1 MNDHDLEY
9 PQTPIAIVGIGCRFP
24 GDVTGPES
32 FWRFLMA
39 GTDAVGEEIPA
50 RRWDMH
56 RYYHPDPTRPGKL
69 YCPRAAFLSEIDQFD
84 APFFGVPPGEAA
96 RMDPQQR
103 ILLEVCWEALEDG
116 GLIPQQ
122 LAGSQTGVFIGISS
136 NDYGMLQ
143 IQDVNSVNAYTNA
156 GQTCSIASN
165 RVSYLFDFH
174 GPSFSVDT
182 ACSSSIVALH
192 LACESLARGECSL
205 ALAGG
210 VSIVLEPALSVGLSK
225 AYMLSPHGQCRAFDA
240 EANGYVRGEGA
251 GVVVLKPLAQAQADG
266 DAIYAVLLAT
276 GINQDGRT
284 PGLHQPSRA
293 AQEALLHQVYAQA
306 GVDPSAV
313 SYVEAHGTGTTVGD
327 FMEGN
332 ALGTVLGKQRA
343 EGQWLH
349 IGSVKTQ
356 IGHLEA
362 ASGIAGLIKTALI
375 LKHRQIPANLHFHTP
390 NPQIPFEELHL
401 KVQAEPGP
409 LPGDAAQPFAG
420 VNNFGF
426 GGTNAHVV
434 LQAAPARSKWQPQ
447 VATGQAEGRPQVL
460 ALSARHPLAL
470 QALAQSYLQILEQP
484 QAPTLLDLCFT
495 AATRREH
502 HSYRLGVVAHSQAEL
517 SEKLQ
522 AFLSGQPQAGV
533 ASGSASS
540 GQTPGVTFVF
550 AGNGPQW
557 WAMARQLLTEHA
569 LFRATVEQC
578 DRLLTAY
585 TGWSVLDELL
595 VDETHSRMDR
605 TDVAQTALFVVQVA
619 LVEVWKS
626 WGIEPEAVIGHSVGE
641 IAAAY
646 VAGILNLEDAIK
658 VVYHRSRLQE
668 LTAGMGK
675 MAAVGLSV
683 QEAEQ
688 LLVPYAGKVSLAGIN
703 SPSSVTLAGDT
714 TTLQEIVA
722 SLDERD
728 IFARVLQLNYAFHC
742 SYLDPIREELVT
754 SLADIR
760 PQPARIRFI
769 STATGEALNGTEC
782 GPGYWWDN
790 VRLPVQFASGI
801 DQLLSEDGRIF
812 LEIGPHP
819 VLAHYLAECME
830 YAERTGVLLPS
841 LRRKED
847 DHTTLLGSLA
857 TLYARGCPVRWETL
871 LSGGSQASLPLYP
884 WQHERYWNAPK
895 ASSQLPRGTISHP
908 LLGSA
913 LKTTPPIWENIMD
926 QQDDSIISEHCIDNA
941 AVVSLAGYAEIVL
954 IAARELFGKD
964 CYILEDMKVHQ
975 PLALSD
981 GSALAVQTLLS
992 REDHTFQIFSRS
1004 AEEQANWLVHVTGQ
1018 VRAME
1023 TVSSPV
1029 GLNLAE
1035 IRLRCPKELDA
1046 QEFYQRA
1053 IPSNVSYSER
1063 FKCIEKV
1070 YLGEREALAV
1080 LHWPE
1085 IADEQDA
1092 HLVFLDNCVQALFSL
1107 FPANH
1112 IPVTV
1117 EHLISYRR
1125 REATRFYCSARL
1137 VKQFANAY
1145 HLDAMIVDE
1154 EGLPVVEIYNLRVQT
1169 ASFLRAEESEMPED
1183 CLYDDRWVLAPRSQ
1197 STIAPL
1203 QLPAV
1208 QELLGTRASA
1218 SQIGGTYELAPVEQL
1233 CQLYIW
1239 DALQSLGW
1247 NAQVGESFDLLTL
1260 RQHLEI
1266 AIRYEPVLS
1275 AWCRFLTQQGL
1286 LTATERGWTI
1296 ARLPEPTRAEDL
1308 LPALLHAYPGA
1319 HADFILLSRCG
1330 RHLPDI
1336 LSGRL
1341 DPQKLLFSEEALMYT
1356 EHFFESGVAYR
1367 EANSSLQAVVTQI
1380 VKHLPRTRQLRILEI
1395 GAGTG
1400 GSTAWLLSAL
1410 CTLPADQVVY
1420 VFSDTSEAALSRAQQ
1435 KYQQY
1440 PFMRYHLLD
1449 SQQGLDQ
1456 QELSA
1461 HGYDLVVATNAFAG
1475 ATDRQSILG
1484 QIRQLLA
1491 AQGVLALLAEADPLS
1506 PAPLLITGLFADST
1520 LPVLSTREWVETL
1533 QAAGLR
1539 EAAGIETRKP
1549 RSDVS
1554 LFLAREPEMTTTAT
1568 RMAGSASGSTS
1579 VAGRKWLLFADRHGL
1594 AAGLAQHIT
1603 ARGEIAV
1610 LVEKGETSQ
1619 RVDKHHFMLRCGSLD
1634 DTRQLLETLQA
1645 EGLLGE
1651 QVVYL
1656 WGTERLDHE
1665 QSNAEMLRS
1674 LVVTA
1679 SWGLVAL
1686 VQSLVKS
1693 EWHPLPRLWVVTTGA
1708 QAPEITQ
1715 PRIIEQ
1721 APLYGLNR
1729 AIHHEHPEL
1738 NCTLVD
1744 IGSAPDEE
1752 MLKTLCEE
1760 MQAQETE
1767 TEVLLRPGARYV
1779 NRIRRIEPGIF
1790 LPASDITAHPEL
1802 AFRLQTAAPGA
1813 LSRLVFQSVPRLRPG
1828 TGEVEIAVEAAGIN
1842 FKDRINAS
1850 GMTSS
1855 ELGEEGY
1862 ADEFSLGQECA
1873 GRITAVG
1880 EGVSD
1885 LQIGD
1890 EVIALGRHCLG
1901 SYVIT
1906 EAAFVA
1912 HKPASISLKEGAT
1925 IPLVFT
1931 TAYYAL
1937 HHLARIRTG
1946 ERVLIHG
1953 ASGGIDLA
1961 AIQIVQ
1967 QARGV
1972 VFATAPSEE
1981 KRAYLRSLGV
1991 DYVLDSHSLSFADEI
2006 LQITH
2011 GEGVNIV
2018 LNTMAGEAAAK
2029 SLALLRP
2036 FGRFLQLGKHD
2047 LLANKKVGL
2056 RPFNRGLSY
2065 FAIDMNR
2072 MWRDNPALI
2081 AQILHELEDL
2091 FAREVY
2097 RPLPYRLYQLSQVRE
2112 AFETIQQPQQIG
2124 KLVMS
2129 FARPQTMVYHRPET
2143 TSLPFRSDAVYLLI
2157 GGVSGFGLAT
2167 AKWLVRRGAR
2177 HLVLA
2182 GISGVATQESIEGI
2196 DLLKAYGA
2204 SVSVVKVD
2212 VTRQDEVAALLEK
2225 MRANPLP
2232 LRGVIHAAANFDD
2245 RAVIDLDEATISK
2258 VMSPKVLGAW
2268 NLHRQLGTLPLD
2280 FFILYSSVTVMV
2292 GNNSQGS
2299 YVAGNA
2305 FMDALAIT
2313 RRVQGLPA
2321 TAIEWGALAKVGVV
2335 AQNKELSEILN
2346 RKGLYGLTAEQCLN
2360 LLEQVIDSGRPMLA
2374 IARVDWKRLDAF
2386 LLTSSSRARCLELL
2400 STEKQETPEQPED
2413 LRTAVLSTA
2422 PEERPARIQAYLV
2435 EALARLLGVPAATL
2449 ASQSTG
2455 NLSLDSLMAM
2465 ELRHVLRRDLE
2476 LDIPVMQ
2483 ILRAPGVSAMA
2494 SMLAELMME
2503 KV

>member
-1 MNDHDLEY
+1 MHDHDLEY

-69 YCPRAAFLSEIDQFD
+69 YCPRAAFLSDIDQFD
-84 APFFGVPPGEAA
+84 AGFFGVPPGEAA

-116 GLIPQQ
+116 GFLPRQ

-182 ACSSSIVALH
+182 ACSSSMVALH
-192 LACESLARGECSL
+192 LACESLSRGECSL

-251 GVVVLKPLAQAQADG
+251 GVVVLKPLEQALADG
-266 DAIYAVLLAT
+266 DAIYAVVLAT

-284 PGLHQPSRA
+284 PGLHQPSRS
-293 AQEALLHQVYAQA
+293 AQEELLRQVYARA
-306 GVDPSAV
+306 GVEPTEV

-327 FMEGN
+327 FIEGN

-343 EGQWLH
+343 AGQWLH

-375 LKHRQIPANLHFHTP
+375 LKHGEIPANLHFHTP
-390 NPQIPFEELHL
+390 NPQIPFEDLHL
-401 KVQAEPGP
+401 RVQAQPGP
-409 LPGDAAQPFAG
+409 LPGAAGRPVAG
-420 VNNFGF
+420 INNFGF
-426 GGTNAHVV
+426 GGTNAHAV
-434 LQAAPARSKWQPQ
+434 LQAVPVPDTQ
-447 VATGQAEGRPQVL
+447 QAERKPQDGPQVL
-460 ALSARHPLAL
+460 ALSARHPQALAALARAHL
-470 QALAQSYLQILEQP
+470 QALADP
-484 QAPTLLDLCFT
+484 QAPSLLDLCFT
-495 AATRREH
+495 ATMHREH
-502 HSYRLGVVAHSQAEL
+502 HAQRLGVVAWDRADMA
-517 SEKLQ
+517 EKLE
-522 AFLSGQPQAGV
+522 AFLQARPQAGV
-533 ASGSASS
+533 ATGAAPSGTTA
-540 GQTPGVTFVF
+540 GVTFVF

-557 WAMARQLLTEHA
+557 WGMARQMLTEHA
-569 LFRATVEQC
+569 LFRATIEQC
-578 DRLLTAY
+578 DRLLSAY
-585 TGWSVLDELL
+585 TNWSLLDELL
-595 VDETHSRMDR
+595 TDEAHSRMDH
-605 TDVAQTALFVVQVA
+605 TDVAQTALFAIQVA
-619 LVEVWKS
+619 LAAVWKS

-641 IAAAY
+641 IAAAH
-646 VAGILNLEDAIK
+646 VAGILSLEDAVR

-675 MAAVGLSV
+675 MAAVGLSEP
-683 QEAEQ
+683 EAQQ
-688 LLVPYAGKVSLAGIN
+688 LLARYDGKVSLAGIN
-703 SPSSVTLAGDT
+703 SPSSVTLSGDT
-714 TTLQEIVA
+714 TALQEIVA
-722 SLDERD
+722 ALDERD
-728 IFARVLQLNYAFHC
+728 IFARLLQLNYAFHC
-742 SYLDPIREELVT
+742 PYLDPIHEELLS
-754 SLADIR
+754 SLADIC
-760 PQPARIRFI
+760 PQPARIRFV
-769 STATGEALNGTEC
+769 STVTGRDLQGTEC
-782 GPGYWWDN
+782 DASYWWEN
-790 VRLPVQFASGI
+790 IRLPVLFAAGVEH
-801 DQLLSEDGRIF
+801 LLSEDGRIF

-830 YAERTGVLLPS
+830 YAERSGVVTPS
-841 LRRKED
+841 LRRKEHD
-847 DHTTLLGSLA
+847 MATLLGSLA
-857 TLYARGCPVRWETL
+857 TLYARGCPVRWDEL
-871 LSGGSQASLPLYP
+871 VAGGRQVALPLYP

-895 ASSQLPRGTISHP
+895 ASSQLPRGVVSHP

-913 LKTTPPIWENIMD
+913 LKTTPPIWENALD

-964 CYILEDMKVHQ
+964 SYILEDLKVHQ

-981 GSALAVQTLLS
+981 GSALSVQTLLS
-992 REDHTFQIFSRS
+992 REDHTFQIASRTQD
-1004 AEEQANWLVHVTGQ
+1004 EQANWFLHVTGQ
-1018 VRAME
+1018 VRPME
-1023 TVSSPV
+1023 SVPSRI
-1029 GLNLAE
+1029 GLDLDE
-1035 IRLRCPKELDA
+1035 IRRRCPRELDA
-1046 QEFYQRA
+1046 GEFYQRA
-1053 IPSNVSYSER
+1053 IPGNVSYSER
-1063 FKCIEKV
+1063 FKCV
-1070 YLGEREALAV
+1070 DRVHLGEREALAEI
-1080 LHWPE
+1080 HWPQ
-1085 IADEQDA
+1085 IADEHDA

-1107 FPANH
+1107 FPSNH

-1117 EHLISYRR
+1117 EHLIAYRR

-1137 VKQFANAY
+1137 VKRYANAY
-1145 HLDAMIVDE
+1145 HLDAMVIDE
-1154 EGLPVVEIYNLRVQT
+1154 DGLPVVEIYNLRVQA

-1183 CLYDDRWVLAPRSQ
+1183 CLYEDRWVLAPRQDSVV
-1197 STIAPL
+1197 APL
-1203 QLPAV
+1203 ALPSV
-1208 QELLGTRASA
+1208 RDLLGARSSSA
-1218 SQIGGTYELAPVEQL
+1218 QAGGTYELAPVEQL
-1233 CQLYIW
+1233 CQVYILR
-1239 DALQSLGW
+1239 ALRSLGW
-1247 NAQVGESFDLLTL
+1247 NPTVGESFKLSNL
-1260 RQHLEI
+1260 REQLEI
-1266 AIRYEPVLS
+1266 AARYEAVLAS
-1275 AWCRFLTQQGL
+1275 WCRFLTQQGL
-1286 LTATERGWTI
+1286 LTADTHGWTV
-1296 ARLPEPTRAEDL
+1296 ARLPEITQPEAL
-1308 LPALLHAYPGA
+1308 LPTLLGAYPGA

-1330 RHLPDI
+1330 RHLPEI

-1341 DPQKLLFSEEALMYT
+1341 EPQALLFSEEVLMYT
-1356 EHFFESGVAYR
+1356 EHFYESGVAYR
-1367 EANSSLQAVVTQI
+1367 EANSSLQAVMTQI
-1380 VKHLPRTRQLRILEI
+1380 IRHLPRTRQLRILEI

-1400 GSTAWLLSAL
+1400 GTTAWLLSAL

-1420 VFSDTSEAALSRAQQ
+1420 VFSDLSEEALQRARQ

-1449 SQQGLDQ
+1449 GQQGLDQ
-1456 QELSA
+1456 QGLDA
-1461 HGYDLVVATNAFAG
+1461 HGYDLVVATNAFVG
-1475 ATDRQSILG
+1475 ARDRQSVLR

-1491 AQGVLALLAEADPLS
+1491 EQGLLALLAEADPLS
-1506 PAPLLITGLFADST
+1506 PAPLLITGLLAQSP
-1520 LPVLSTREWVETL
+1520 LPVLASGQWVTIL
-1533 QAAGLR
+1533 QAAGLS
-1539 EAAGIETRKP
+1539 EAAGIESKKP

-1554 LFLAREPEMTTTAT
+1554 LFLAREPQAAQIEEEEEDTDTESDIDAP
-1568 RMAGSASGSTS
+1568 SGRT
-1579 VAGRKWLLFADRHGL
+1579 WLLFADACGL
-1594 AAGLAQHIT
+1594 AGTLAERIS
-1603 ARGEIAV
+1603 ARGDVAL
-1610 LVEKGETSQ
+1610 LVEKGEAYR
-1619 RVDKHHFMLRCGSLD
+1619 RVATHHFVVRPSVLEDIRQVLDTLR
-1634 DTRQLLETLQA
+1634 A
-1645 EGLLGE
+1645 ENLSGD
-1651 QVVYL
+1651 QIVYM
-1656 WGTERLDHE
+1656 WGTERLLEE
-1665 QSNAEMLRS
+1665 QAEALRS
-1674 LVVTA
+1674 LVVTE
-1679 SWGLVAL
+1679 SWGVVAL
-1686 VQSLVKS
+1686 VQCLVKS
-1693 EWHPLPRLWVVTTGA
+1693 EWHPLPRLWIVTTGA
-1708 QAPEITQ
+1708 QAPEVAQART
-1715 PRIIEQ
+1715 IEQ
-1721 APLYGLNR
+1721 APLYGLSR
-1729 AIHHEHPEL
+1729 VIHHEHPEL
-1738 NCTLVD
+1738 GCTLVD
-1744 IGSAPDEE
+1744 IGTSPDEA
-1752 MLKTLCEE
+1752 MLTALYEE
-1760 MQAQETE
+1760 MQAQGSES
-1767 TEVLLRPGARYV
+1767 EVLLRPGARYV
-1779 NRIRRIEPGIF
+1779 NRVRRIEPG
-1790 LPASDITAHPEL
+1790 LTLLASDLLARPQF
-1802 AFRLQTAAPGA
+1802 AFRLQAAAPGTLNSLA
-1813 LSRLVFQSVPRLRPG
+1813 FQAVPRLRPG

-1850 GMTSS
+1850 GMTGS

-1862 ADEFSLGQECA
+1862 ADELSLGQECA
-1873 GRITAVG
+1873 GRITALG
-1880 EGVSD
+1880 EGVTD
-1885 LQIGD
+1885 FQIGD

-1901 SYVIT
+1901 SHVLT

-1912 HKPASISLKEGAT
+1912 RKPASVSLKEGAT

-1937 HHLARIRTG
+1937 HHLARIRKG

-1967 QARGV
+1967 QAQGE
-1972 VFATAPSEE
+1972 VFATATSEE
-1981 KRAYLRSLGV
+1981 KRAYLRALGV
-1991 DYVLDSHSLSFADEI
+1991 QHVLDSRSLSFADEI

-2011 GEGVNIV
+2011 GQGVDVV

-2056 RPFNRGLSY
+2056 RPFHRGLSY

-2072 MWRDNPALI
+2072 LWSEQPALI

-2091 FAREVY
+2091 FAQGVY

-2112 AFETIQQPQQIG
+2112 VFETIQQPQQIG

-2129 FARPQTMVYHRPET
+2129 FARPSTMVQQAPEI

-2182 GISGVATQESIEGI
+2182 GISGVATQESSEGI

-2212 VTRQDEVAALLEK
+2212 VTRQEEVAALLATL
-2225 MRANPLP
+2225 RANPLP

-2245 RAVIDLDEATISK
+2245 RAVIELDEATISK

-2268 NLHRQLGTLPLD
+2268 NLHRNLDGMPLD

-2305 FMDALAIT
+2305 FMDALAVT
-2313 RRVQGLPA
+2313 RRSLGLTA
-2321 TAIEWGALAKVGVV
+2321 TAVEWGALARVGVV
-2335 AQNKELSEILN
+2335 AQNKELSEILT
-2346 RKGLYGLTAEQCLN
+2346 RKGLYALTAEQSLN
-2360 LLEQVIDSGRPMLA
+2360 LLEQILDSGRPMFA
-2374 IARVDWKRLDAF
+2374 IANVDWKRLDAF
-2386 LLTSSSRARCLELL
+2386 LLTTSSRSRCLELL
-2400 STEKQETPEQPED
+2400 EAEKQETPEQPED
-2413 LRTAVLSTA
+2413 LRTSVMATT

-2435 EALARLLGVPAATL
+2435 DALARLLGIPAATL
-2449 ASQSTG
+2449 ASQSAG
-2455 NLSLDSLMAM
+2455 ALSLDSLMAM

-2476 LDIPVMQ
+2476 VDIPVMQ
-2483 ILRAPGVSAMA
+2483 ILRSPGVA
-2494 SMLAELMME
+2494 SMAQTLTELMME

>member
-1 MNDHDLEY
+1 MQDHDLEY

-24 GDVTGPES
+24 GDVSGPQS
-32 FWRFLMA
+32 FWNFLMA
-39 GTDAVGEEIPA
+39 GTDAVGEEIAA

-69 YCPRAAFLSEIDQFD
+69 YCPRAAFLSAVDQFD
-84 APFFGVPPGEAA
+84 AAFFGVPPGEAA

-122 LAGSQTGVFIGISS
+122 LAGSPTGVFIGISS

-165 RVSYLFDFH
+165 RISYLFDFH

-182 ACSSSIVALH
+182 ACSSSMVALH
-192 LACESLARGECSL
+192 LACESLAKGECSL

-266 DAIYAVLLAT
+266 DEIYAVLLAT

-293 AQEALLHQVYAQA
+293 AQEALLRQVYAQA
-306 GVDPSAV
+306 GVAPTEV

-327 FMEGN
+327 FIEGN

-349 IGSVKTQ
+349 VGSVKTQ

-375 LKHRQIPANLHFHTP
+375 LKHRQVPANLHFHTP

-401 KVQAEPGP
+401 KVQAQPGP
-409 LPGDAAQPFAG
+409 LPGEAALPIAG

-426 GGTNAHVV
+426 GGTNAHAV
-434 LQAAPARSKWQPQ
+434 LQAAPQQSVAQPQ
-447 VATGQAEGRPQVL
+447 TPQTDQQPQVL
-460 ALSARHPLAL
+460 ALSARHPQALA
-470 QALAQSYLQILEQP
+470 ALAQSYLQMLSTPEQP
-484 QAPTLLDLCFT
+484 PLSDLCFS
-495 AATRREH
+495 AAMRREH
-502 HSYRLGVVAHSQAEL
+502 HTQRLGIVAQSAADL

-522 AFLSGQPQAGV
+522 AFLNAQPHAGV
-533 ASGSASS
+533 AAGSVPVGA
-540 GQTPGVTFVF
+540 TPGVTFVF

-557 WAMARQLLTEHA
+557 WGMARQLLNEHT
-569 LFRATVEQC
+569 LFRATLEQC
-578 DRLLTAY
+578 DRLLTPY
-585 TGWSVLDELL
+585 TGWSLLSELL
-595 VDETHSRMDR
+595 AGEAHSRMDH
-605 TDVAQTALFVVQVA
+605 TDVAQTALFAIQVA
-619 LVEVWKS
+619 LAAVWKS

-646 VAGILNLEDAIK
+646 VAGILTLEDAIK

-675 MAAVGLSV
+675 MAAVGISA
-683 QEAEQ
+683 QEAQQ
-688 LLVPYAGKVSLAGIN
+688 LLTRYQGRVSLAGVN
-703 SPSSVTLAGDT
+703 SPSSVTLSGEAAAV
-714 TTLQEIVA
+714 QEIVSA
-722 SLDERD
+722 LDERD
-728 IFARVLQLNYAFHC
+728 VFARVLQLNYAFHC
-742 SYLDPIREELVT
+742 PYLDPIREELCA

-760 PQPARIRFI
+760 PQPARIRFV
-769 STATGEALNGTEC
+769 STVSGRDLHGEEC
-782 GPGYWWDN
+782 DASYWWEN
-790 VRLPVQFASGI
+790 IRLPVQFAAGVE
-801 DQLLSEDGRIF
+801 QLLAEDGRIF

-830 YAERTGVLLPS
+830 YTERTGVVLPS
-841 LRRKED
+841 LRRKEND
-847 DHTTLLGSLA
+847 LLTLLGSLA
-857 TLYARGCPVRWETL
+857 SLYARGCPVRWHAL
-871 LSGGSQASLPLYP
+871 VGAGRRVSLPLYP
-884 WQHERYWNAPK
+884 WQHERYWNAPR

-913 LKTTPPIWENIMD
+913 LKTTPPIWENVMD
-926 QQDDSIISEHCIDNA
+926 QQDGSIIAEHCIDNA
-941 AVVSLAGYAEIVL
+941 AVVSLAGFAEIIL
-954 IAARELFGKD
+954 IAARELLGKD
-964 CYILEDMKVHQ
+964 SYILEDMKVHQ

-981 GSALAVQTLLS
+981 GSALSVQTLLS
-992 REDHTFQIFSRS
+992 REDHTFQISSRGQ
-1004 AEEQANWLVHVTGQ
+1004 EEQASWLLHASGQ
-1018 VRAME
+1018 VRALESM
-1023 TVSSPV
+1023 SAPG
-1029 GLNLAE
+1029 GLDLEE
-1035 IRLRCPKELDA
+1035 IRRRCTSVLDA
-1046 QEFYQRA
+1046 QEFYRRA
-1053 IPSNVSYSER
+1053 IPGNVSYSER
-1063 FKCIEKV
+1063 FKCVERV
-1070 YLGEREALAV
+1070 YLGEREALAEI
-1080 LHWPE
+1080 HWPQ

-1107 FPANH
+1107 FPSNH

-1117 EHLISYRR
+1117 EHLIAYRR

-1137 VKQFANAY
+1137 VKQYANAY
-1145 HLDAMIVDE
+1145 HLDAMVIDE
-1154 EGLPVVEIYNLRVQT
+1154 DGRPVVEIYNLRVQA
-1169 ASFLRAEESEMPED
+1169 ASFLRAQESETPED
-1183 CLYDDRWVLAPRSQ
+1183 CLYEDRWVLEPRRQ
-1197 STIAPL
+1197 SRVAPL

-1208 QELLGTRASA
+1208 RALLGARATSWQVA
-1218 SQIGGTYELAPVEQL
+1218 GTYELAPVELL
-1233 CQLYIW
+1233 CQTYILN
-1239 DALQSLGW
+1239 ALRDLGW
-1247 NAQVGESFDLLTL
+1247 NPQAGESFDLPSL

-1266 AIRYEPVLS
+1266 AVRYEAVLG

-1286 LTATERGWTI
+1286 LTSGADGWTVGQLP
-1296 ARLPEPTRAEDL
+1296 ARSEADDL
-1308 LPALLHAYPGA
+1308 LPELLRAYPGA
-1319 HADFILLSRCG
+1319 HADFILLARCG
-1330 RHLPDI
+1330 RHLPAI
-1336 LSGRL
+1336 LSGKVE
-1341 DPQKLLFSEEALMYT
+1341 PPALLFSEEALMYT

-1367 EANSSLQAVVTQI
+1367 EANSSLQAVVAQI
-1380 VKHLPRTRQLRILEI
+1380 VKHLPPTRQLRILEI

-1400 GSTAWLLSAL
+1400 GTTAWLLSAL

-1420 VFSDTSEAALSRAQQ
+1420 VFSDSSQAALTRAQQ

-1440 PFMRYHLLD
+1440 PFMRYQQLD
-1449 SQQGLDQ
+1449 SQRGLDQ
-1456 QELSA
+1456 QEFGA
-1461 HGYDLVVATNAFAG
+1461 HGYDLIVATRAFVG
-1475 ATDRQSILG
+1475 ASDRLSVLR

-1491 AQGVLALLAEADPLS
+1491 EQGLLAVLAEADPLS
-1506 PAPLLITGLFADST
+1506 PAPLLITGLLATSP
-1520 LPVLSTREWVETL
+1520 LPVLSSSAWVQTL
-1533 QAAGLR
+1533 QAAGLS
-1539 EAAGIETRKP
+1539 EAAGIESKKP

-1554 LFLAREPEMTTTAT
+1554 LFLAREPRATHPETTQAPAA
-1568 RMAGSASGSTS
+1568 RKALP
-1579 VAGRKWLLFADRHGL
+1579 GRKWVLFADSHGL
-1594 AAGLAQHIT
+1594 AGRLAENIEAQ
-1603 ARGEIAV
+1603 GEVAL
-1610 LVEKGETSQ
+1610 LVEKGQTYQ
-1619 RVDKHHFMLRCGSLD
+1619 RLAERRFMIRPGSLE
-1634 DTRQLLETLQA
+1634 DTRQLLDTLQA
-1645 EGLLGE
+1645 EELLGE
-1651 QVVYL
+1651 QIVYL
-1656 WGTERLDHE
+1656 WGNERLDSE
-1665 QSNAEMLRS
+1665 QTSAQALRS

-1679 SWGLVAL
+1679 SWGVVAL

-1693 EWHPLPRLWVVTTGA
+1693 EWHPLPRLWIVTTGA
-1708 QAPEITQ
+1708 QAPESTQ
-1715 PRIIEQ
+1715 MRTIEQ
-1721 APLYGLNR
+1721 APLYGLSR
-1729 AIHHEHPEL
+1729 VIHHEHPEL
-1738 NCTLVD
+1738 GCTLID
-1744 IGSAPDEE
+1744 IGTTPDLE
-1752 MLKTLCEE
+1752 MLNALYEE
-1760 MQAQETE
+1760 MQAQESE
-1767 TEVLLRPGARYV
+1767 SELLLRPGARYV
-1779 NRIRRIEPGIF
+1779 NRVRRIDASIS
-1790 LPASDITAHPEL
+1790 LPASEVLAGSEL
-1802 AFRLQTAAPGA
+1802 AFRLQTATSGG
-1813 LSRLVFQSVPRLRPG
+1813 LSRLVFQTMPRLRPG

-1873 GRITAVG
+1873 GRITALG

-1901 SYVIT
+1901 SHVLT
-1906 EAAFVA
+1906 EASFVA
-1912 HKPASISLKEGAT
+1912 RKPASISLKEGAT

-1967 QARGV
+1967 QAHGE

-1991 DYVLDSHSLSFADEI
+1991 QHVLDSRSLSFADEI

-2011 GEGVNIV
+2011 GEGVDIV

-2072 MWRDNPALI
+2072 LWRDDPTLI

-2091 FAREVY
+2091 FERGLY

-2129 FARPQTMVYHRPET
+2129 FARPSTLVSHTPPT
-2143 TSLPFRSDAVYLLI
+2143 TSLPFRSAALYLLI

-2182 GISGVATQESIEGI
+2182 GISGVATQEASEGI

-2212 VTRQDEVAALLEK
+2212 VTQENEVAALLEK
-2225 MRANPLP
+2225 LRANPLP

-2245 RAVIDLDEATISK
+2245 RAILELDEATIGK

-2268 NLHRQLGTLPLD
+2268 NLHRQLGEMPLD

-2305 FMDALAIT
+2305 FMDALATT
-2313 RRVQGLPA
+2313 RRARGLTA
-2321 TAIEWGALAKVGVV
+2321 TAVEWGALAKVGVV
-2335 AQNKELSEILN
+2335 AQNKELSEILT
-2346 RKGLYGLTAEQCLN
+2346 RKGLYALTAEQSLN
-2360 LLEQVIDSGRPMLA
+2360 LLEQVLDSGRPMLA
-2374 IARVDWKRLDAF
+2374 IANVDWKRLDAF

-2400 STEKQETPEQPED
+2400 AAEKQETREQPED
-2413 LRTAVLSTA
+2413 LKSALLSCA

-2435 EALARLLGVPAATL
+2435 EALARLLGIPAATL
-2449 ASQSTG
+2449 AEQAAGT
-2455 NLSLDSLMAM
+2455 LSLDSLMAM

-2483 ILRAPGVSAMA
+2483 ILRAPGVTAMA
-2494 SMLAELMME
+2494 TMLSELLME
-2503 KV
+2503 RV

>member
-56 RYYHPDPTRPGKL
+56 RYYHPDPTRQGKL

-84 APFFGVPPGEAA
+84 APFFGIPPGEAA

-192 LACESLARGECSL
+192 LACESLARGECTL

-266 DAIYAVLLAT
+266 DPIYAVLLAT

-293 AQEALLHQVYAQA
+293 AQEALLRQVYAQA
-306 GVDPSAV
+306 GIDPSSV
-313 SYVEAHGTGTTVGD
+313 SYIEAHGTGTTVGD

-332 ALGTVLGKQRA
+332 ALGTVLGRERA
-343 EGQWLH
+343 QGEWLH
-349 IGSVKTQ
+349 VGSVKTQ

-390 NPQIPFEELHL
+390 NPQIPFDELHL
-401 KVQAEPGP
+401 KVQDKPGP
-409 LPGDAAQPFAG
+409 LPGEAERPIAG

-434 LQAAPARSKWQPQ
+434 LQTAPLWRRHEERVASGQPHIL
-447 VATGQAEGRPQVL
+447 P
-460 ALSARHPLAL
+460 LSARQPLAL
-470 QALAQSYLQILEQP
+470 AALAREYLQLLEEP
-484 QAPTLLDLCFT
+484 QAPDLLDLCFT

-502 HSYRLGVVAHSQAEL
+502 HTHRLGVVAASAAEL
-517 SEKLQ
+517 KEKLQ
-522 AFLSGQPQAGV
+522 AFLNGQPHAGL
-533 ASGSASS
+533 ASGSQLS
-540 GQTPGVTFVF
+540 GQRPGVTFVF

-557 WAMARQLLTEHA
+557 WAMARQLINEHA
-569 LFRATVEQC
+569 LFRATIEQC
-578 DRLLTAY
+578 DRLLTPYA
-585 TGWSVLDELL
+585 GWSVLAELL
-595 VDETHSRMDR
+595 SDEAQSRMHR
-605 TDVAQTALFVVQVA
+605 TDVAQTALFVVQMA
-619 LVEVWKS
+619 LVELWRS

-641 IAAAY
+641 IAAAH
-646 VAGILNLEDAIK
+646 VAGILNLDDAIK

-683 QEAEQ
+683 QETE
-688 LLVPYAGKVSLAGIN
+688 LLLAPYAGKVSLAGVN
-703 SPSSVTLAGDT
+703 SPSSVTLAGDSA
-714 TTLQEIVA
+714 TLQEIVS

-728 IFARVLQLNYAFHC
+728 IFARMLQLNYAFHC
-742 SYLDPIREELVT
+742 SYLDPIREELLS

-760 PQPARIRFI
+760 PQPARLRFI
-769 STATGEALNGTEC
+769 STATGGELTGTEC
-782 GPGYWWDN
+782 GPDYWWDN
-790 VRLPVQFASGI
+790 VRQPVQFAAGVE
-801 DQLLSEDGRIF
+801 QLLGEDGRIF

-830 YAERTGVLLPS
+830 YAERTAVILPS

-857 TLYARGCPVRWETL
+857 TLYARGAPVRWETL
-871 LSGGSQASLPLYP
+871 VTGGQQVSLPLYP

-895 ASSQLPRGTISHP
+895 ASSQLPRGIVSHP

-926 QQDDSIISEHCIDNA
+926 QQDGTIISEHCIDNA
-941 AVVSLAGYAEIVL
+941 AVVSLAGFAEIVL

-964 CYILEDMKVHQ
+964 SYILEDMKVHQ

-992 REDHTFQIFSRS
+992 RDEHTFQVASRS
-1004 AEEQANWLVHVTGQ
+1004 SEEQATWLTHVTGQ
-1018 VRAME
+1018 VRPME

-1029 GLNLAE
+1029 RIDLAE
-1035 IRLRCPKELDA
+1035 IRLRCPRELDA
-1046 QEFYQRA
+1046 EEFYQRA

-1063 FKCIEKV
+1063 FKCIERV

-1080 LHWPE
+1080 INWPQ

-1117 EHLISYRR
+1117 EHLIAYRR
-1125 REATRFYCSARL
+1125 REATRFYCRARL
-1137 VKQFANAY
+1137 VKQYANAY
-1145 HLDAMIVDE
+1145 HLDALIVDE
-1154 EGLPVVEIYNLRVQT
+1154 EGLPVVEIYNLRVQA
-1169 ASFLRAEESEMPED
+1169 ASFLRTEESEMPED
-1183 CLYDDRWVLAPRSQ
+1183 CLYDDRWVLAPRSE
-1197 STIAPL
+1197 SRITPL
-1203 QLPAV
+1203 QLPAM
-1208 QELLGTRASA
+1208 QELLSARAPA

-1239 DALQSLGW
+1239 DALCSLGW
-1247 NAQVGESFDLLTL
+1247 NPRMGESFDLPTL

-1266 AIRYEPVLS
+1266 ALRYEAVLA

-1286 LTATERGWTI
+1286 LTASEGSWTI
-1296 ARLPEPTRAEDL
+1296 VRLPEPARAEDL
-1308 LPALLHAYPGA
+1308 LPALLRAYPGA
-1319 HADFILLSRCG
+1319 HADFILLARCG
-1330 RHLPDI
+1330 RHLPEI
-1336 LSGRL
+1336 LSGKL
-1341 DPQKLLFSEEALMYT
+1341 DTRQLLFSEEALMHT

-1367 EANSSLQAVVTQI
+1367 EANSSLQAVVSQI
-1380 VKHLPRTRQLRILEI
+1380 IKHLPRTRQLRILEL
-1395 GAGTG
+1395 GGGTG
-1400 GSTAWLLSAL
+1400 GTTAWLLSAL

-1420 VFSDTSEAALSRAQQ
+1420 VFTDTSEAAVSRAQQ

-1440 PFMRYHLLD
+1440 PFLRYQQLD

-1456 QELSA
+1456 QGLSA
-1461 HGYDLVVATNAFAG
+1461 HGYDLVVATKAFAG

-1491 AQGVLALLAEADPLS
+1491 PEGVLALLAEADPLS
-1506 PAPLLITGLFADST
+1506 PAPLLITGLFADAT
-1520 LPVLSTREWVETL
+1520 LPVLDATAWVQTL
-1533 QAAGLR
+1533 LAAGLR
-1539 EAAGIETRKP
+1539 EAVGIETRKP
-1549 RSDVS
+1549 RSDIS
-1554 LFLAREPEMTTTAT
+1554 LFLAREPETTTTPAT
-1568 RMAGSASGSTS
+1568 AKS
-1579 VAGRKWLLFADRHGL
+1579 VAGRRWILFADSQGL
-1594 AAGLAQHIT
+1594 ATDLAEQIT
-1603 ARGEIAV
+1603 ARGEMVV
-1610 LVEKGETSQ
+1610 LVEKSESYQ
-1619 RVDKHHFMLRCGSLD
+1619 RIAEDHFTARPGSLED
-1634 DTRQLLETLQA
+1634 IRQVLDTLQA
-1645 EGLLGE
+1645 EGHSGE

-1665 QSNAEMLRS
+1665 QSSAEMLRS
-1674 LVVTA
+1674 LVVSA
-1679 SWGLVAL
+1679 NWGLVAL

-1693 EWHPLPRLWVVTTGA
+1693 DWHPMPRLWVITTGA
-1708 QAPEITQ
+1708 QAPQITE
-1715 PRIIEQ
+1715 PRVIEQ
-1721 APLYGLNR
+1721 APLYGFNR

-1744 IGSAPDEE
+1744 IGTAPDGQ
-1752 MLKTLCEE
+1752 MLTALCEE
-1760 MQAQETE
+1760 MLAQETE

-1790 LPASDITAHPEL
+1790 LPGSEVAARPEL
-1802 AFRLQTAAPGA
+1802 AFRLQTASPGP
-1813 LSRLVFQSVPRLRPG
+1813 LSHLVFQTMPRLHPG

-1850 GMTSS
+1850 GMNNS
-1855 ELGEEGY
+1855 EMGEEGY

-1873 GRITAVG
+1873 GRITALG
-1880 EGVSD
+1880 EGVTD
-1885 LQIGD
+1885 FQIGD

-1901 SYVIT
+1901 SHVVT

-1912 HKPASISLKEGAT
+1912 RKPASISLREGAT

-1937 HHLARIRTG
+1937 HHLARIRSG

-1967 QARGV
+1967 QAHGV

-1991 DYVLDSHSLSFADEI
+1991 DHVLDSQSLSFADEI

-2011 GEGVNIV
+2011 GEGVDIV
-2018 LNTMAGEAAAK
+2018 LNTMAGEAAAR

-2072 MWRDNPALI
+2072 MWRDNPTLI

-2091 FAREVY
+2091 FAREAY
-2097 RPLPYRLYQLSQVRE
+2097 RPLPYRLFQLSQVRE

-2129 FARPQTMVYHRPET
+2129 FARPQTMVYHRAET
-2143 TSLPFRSDAVYLLI
+2143 TSLPFRSDGLYLLI

-2167 AKWLVRRGAR
+2167 AKWLVRGGAR

-2182 GISGVATQESIEGI
+2182 GISGVATQESIEGV

-2225 MRANPLP
+2225 LRANPLP

-2245 RAVIDLDEATISK
+2245 RAVIDLDEATVSK

-2268 NLHRQLGTLPLD
+2268 NLHRQLGAHPLD

-2313 RRVQGLPA
+2313 RRSEGLPA

-2386 LLTSSSRARCLELL
+2386 LLTTSSRSRCLELL
-2400 STEKQETPEQPED
+2400 TAEQQETPEQPED
-2413 LRTAVLSTA
+2413 LRTSVLSTS

-2449 ASQSTG
+2449 AAQSTG
-2455 NLSLDSLMAM
+2455 TLSLDSLMAM

-2476 LDIPVMQ
+2476 LDMPVMQ
-2483 ILRAPGVSAMA
+2483 ILRAPGVAALSTT
-2494 SMLAELMME
+2494 LAELMLE